1 MEFGQ
6 AYKEDL
12 PESHRRA
19 LLEAAND
26 LINTTIRDLGASEEI
41 HWTNDNWLL
50 GMLLPPRY
58 TPYYTG
64 EFARKFFMCL
74 VTVVWKLGQAEI
86 IQPSCVAEELATH
99 VLIQEAAA
107 YLEGHG
113 IQPDFTAFYDA
124 YFEDTDF
131 EFLYENK
138 HDGIEQSDIAETM
151 GFANL
156 AFTDWFNRFAPPN
169 TDGYTQVHPYIVS
182 SSIFPYSS
190 WAADDGGDDDCDE
203 DEDTDDESDTNTDT
217 NLDGIG

>member
-1 MEFGQ
+1 MDLGQ
-6 AYKEDL
+6 AYKEVL

-26 LINTTIRDLGASEEI
+26 LINTTIRDLGASDEP

-50 GMLLPPRY
+50 GMQLPPRY
-58 TPYYTG
+58 TPYNTG

-86 IQPSCVAEELATH
+86 IHLSCVAEELATH
-99 VLIQEAAA
+99 VLIQEAEA

-113 IQPDFTAFYDA
+113 IQPDFSAFYDA
-124 YFEDTDF
+124 YFKDTDF
-131 EFLYENK
+131 EFLYDNK
-138 HDGIEQSDIAETM
+138 HDGIEQSEIAETM

-156 AFTDWFNRFAPPN
+156 AFTDWFKRFGPPE
-169 TDGYTQVHPYIVS
+169 TDGYTEVHPYIVS

-190 WAADDGGDDDCDE
+190 WVDDGDDDDSHE
-203 DEDTDDESDTNTDT
+203 DKNDESDTNTDT